1 MAPRARQK
9 GLTLLGATVR
19 RPTRKL
25 ETFPAPKRTT
35 RVTFDA
41 PEWTSLC
48 PVTGQPDFCHVTV
61 SYMPDKLCLE
71 SKAFK
76 LYVQSF
82 RSARMFAETI
92 ADRLH
97 RDLERALAPLDLTV
111 TVEQKPR
118 GGIGIVAEARSGSAD
133 RKAVRRGTL

>member
-1 MAPRARQK
+1 MAARSTRK
-9 GLTLLGATVR
+9 GLTLLGNTVR

-25 ETFPAPKRTT
+25 ETFPAPKRVT
-35 RVTFDA
+35 RVVFDA

-48 PVTGQPDFCHVTV
+48 PVTGQPDFCEVTV
-61 SYMPDKLCLE
+61 SYLPRKLCLE

-82 RSARMFAETI
+82 RSARLFAEEI

-97 RDLERALAPLDLTV
+97 RDLTRALDPVDLVVRV
-111 TVEQKPR
+111 TQSPR
-118 GGIGIVAEARSGSAD
+118 GGIGITAEARTERPQGD
-133 RKAVRRGTL
+133 E